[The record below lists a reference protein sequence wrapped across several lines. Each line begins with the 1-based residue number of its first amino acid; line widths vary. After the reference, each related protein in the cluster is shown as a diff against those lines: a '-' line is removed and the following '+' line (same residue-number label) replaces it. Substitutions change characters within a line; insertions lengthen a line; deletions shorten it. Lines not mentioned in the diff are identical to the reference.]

1 MKWLKTTV
9 VFESGDPETAAAL
22 INEIFQEF
30 GLTGVIIESPDRN
43 ADLDWAENAPPNAD
57 RNAVIGFFTE
67 KHHGEKYLK
76 LLENR
81 VGELKPS
88 ILSRFEI
95 SCSDIDDEDWA
106 ESWKLHFHPVKIT
119 DKIVIRP
126 GWQHYDALEG
136 DIIIELDPGMA
147 FGTGTHP
154 TTALC
159 IRMVEQYTTP
169 GIKFLDIGMGSG
181 ILMITAAKTG
191 ARILTGID
199 SDPVALEVAE
209 NNLLTNNISAGDF
222 TLMEGDLVATVNGS
236 FEVIAANIVAETIC
250 RLVPDI
256 VPLLSPGG
264 IFIASGIIVE
274 KEPMVLEKLC
284 DHGFEII
291 EIRQLE
297 GWTAIAA
304 RSRMPDK

>member
-1 MKWLKTTV
+1 MKWRKTTV

-22 INEIFQEF
+22 INEIFQEL
-30 GLTGVIIESPDRN
+30 GLTGVIIESPDSN
-43 ADLDWAENAPPNAD
+43 ADLDWAEDAPFQAD
-57 RNAVIGFFTE
+57 HNAVIGFFTE
-67 KHHGEKYLK
+67 KHHGEKYLQ
-76 LLENR
+76 LLKYR
-81 VGELKPS
+81 VEELKPS
-88 ILSRFEI
+88 IISRFEI
-95 SCSDIDDEDWA
+95 SASDIDDEDWA
-106 ESWKLHFHPVKIT
+106 ESWKLHFHPIKIT

-159 IRMVEQYTTP
+159 IRMVEQYMTP
-169 GIKFLDIGMGSG
+169 GIKFLDIGTGSG

-191 ARILTGID
+191 AGKLTGID
-199 SDPVALEVAE
+199 CDPVALEVAE
-209 NNLLTNNISAGDF
+209 NNLLTNDISADDF
-222 TLMEGDLVATVNGS
+222 TLIEGDLVAAVNGS
-236 FEVIAANIVAETIC
+236 FEMIAANIVAETIC

-284 DHGFEII
+284 DHGFEIS

-297 GWTAIAA
+297 GWCAVAA
-304 RSRMPDK
+304 RYKDAG